1 MMLVVGIMLIR
12 FWVTIVDDAKGKR
25 TPPWC
30 DKGVKATMGMAFF
43 LEDILGIV
51 ECLITDNG
59 SFRGNVKAV
68 KNLGMAVSVES

>member
-1 MMLVVGIMLIR
+1 MLVVGIMLIR
-12 FWVTIVDDAKGKR
+12 SWVAIVDGGKGKR

-30 DKGVKATMGMAFF
+30 DKGVTATM
-43 LEDILGIV
+43 EDILGIV